1 MRAFA
6 FAPCVILL
14 CACSGEDPAGNTDAG
29 APWVDIG
36 LSGGQGGLDFEPLAP
51 GAEVPLATFGQGG
64 THALLAVRCSG
75 FGDAAFVNVDITNL
89 NTGVQVQST
98 PTSSPQLLLCRDELV
113 CDLLP
118 LLVMMGGLT
127 APGENREGLPVRI
140 EVEAHN
146 VAGTRAEVERN
157 AVLSARSLSELL

>member
-1 MRAFA
+1 MRALA
-6 FAPCVILL
+6 FAPCVIVLS
-14 CACSGEDPAGNTDAG
+14 ACSGESPAGSDAD

-36 LSGGQGGLDFEPLAP
+36 LSAGVGGLDFEPLEL
-51 GAEVPLATFGQGG
+51 GGQVPLATFGQGG

-89 NTGVQVQST
+89 NTGVQVSST
-98 PTSSPQLLLCRDELV
+98 PTSSPQLLLCRDELL
-113 CDLLP
+113 CDLVP

-127 APGENREGLPVRI
+127 APGEEREGLPIRV

-146 VAGTRAEVERN
+146 VAGTRAEVERE
-157 AVLSARSLSELL
+157 AILSARSLSELL